1 MIREREEELL
11 WDTVTLLKDQN
22 LMENALALF
31 KSLIER
37 TFSTLKVPTQFL
49 EELKINTPTNEMV
62 SQIRSLD
69 KEIYQALK
77 DDNTLQAY
85 EYLVDYI
92 EELSEVIPESNR
104 KKIIAKLLFTHYL
117 NDTTK
122 EVIVPIPLEVEREDV
137 FTSTE
142 AAEIIGVSD
151 QTIRRWCEKGKY
163 PDAYQTEGGHWRI
176 PKKHFKISIEQARKR
191 NSFEERLN
199 QFNMKEGEVTE
210 DEFL

>member
-104 KKIIAKLLFTHYL
+104 KKIIAKFLFTHYL